1 MTKPA
6 VVSQLNVPR
15 DPEVLTILI
24 ADAHPR
30 MRDGLAS
37 ALAGLAPRVEILHA
51 DSLQGVLATLA
62 AHPDT
67 ALVLVGAFHGA
78 LADDVYLQPDVLRT
92 QLAVEFQ
99 ASQESQEPERT
110 TPRAAAARDATEVD
124 LTKRQLEVL
133 ALLVQGKP
141 NKVISRE
148 LGLAQGTVKVHTAA
162 IFRALGVSNRTEAAF
177 AVSSLGIPMPEI
189 VGSRRVEREISA
201 PRQMLVPA

>member
-6 VVSQLNVPR
+6 VINDGHAHR
-15 DPEVLTILI
+15 DDEVLTILI
-24 ADAHPR
+24 ADAHPCT
-30 MRDGLAS
+30 RDGLAS
-37 ALAGLAPRVEILHA
+37 VLEGLAPRVKILHA
-51 DSLQGVLATLA
+51 DSLQGMLARLA

-67 ALVLVGAFHGA
+67 ALVLVGALRRA
-78 LADDVYLQPDVLRT
+78 LAGEGYLEPGMLQSQPAID
-92 QLAVEFQ
+92 FQ
-99 ASQESQEPERT
+99 DAEGVT
-110 TPRAAAARDATEVD
+110 TRDATEVD

-177 AVSSLGIPMPEI
+177 AVNILGIQLPAF
-189 VGSRRVEREISA
+189 VGSRRAEREPSA
-201 PRQMLVPA
+201 PRPMLVPA

>member
-6 VVSQLNVPR
+6 VVSQRNAHR
-15 DPEVLTILI
+15 DREVLKILI

-30 MRDGLAS
+30 TRDGLAS
-37 ALAGLAPRVEILHA
+37 ALEGLAPRVEIFHA
-51 DSLQGVLATLA
+51 DSLQGVLARLA

-67 ALVLVGAFHGA
+67 ALVLVGALNRA
-78 LADDVYLQPDVLRT
+78 LGGDVYALPDVLRT
-92 QLAVEFQ
+92 QLAVEFH
-99 ASQESQEPERT
+99 ESQEAEGP
-110 TPRAAAARDATEVD
+110 TPRAAAARDATEVE

-177 AVSSLGIPMPEI
+177 AVSSLGIQLPEI
-189 VGSRRVEREISA
+189 TGSRRVEREISA